1 MNKQLF
7 KFMLLFLSFVLI
19 FPAFTNA
26 EGNKRAERQTQ
37 TQPLSQKAVQLRADM
52 RVLWM
57 EHNFWTE
64 KFVVSSIAGL
74 EDQEPVLARLLKN
87 QADLGNAIKPFYGEA
102 AGNEL
107 GQLLREHIQ
116 IGGQVVAAAK
126 SGNQADFKK
135 YNAAW
140 FKNADDITNFLTTAN
155 PNYNKKE
162 LNEMLYMHLKLITD
176 GVVAKL
182 NKDWRANIEA
192 LDKNEE
198 HLLHMSDFLAEGI
211 IKQFPNKF

>member
-1 MNKQLF
+1 MKNCLS
-7 KFMLLFLSFVLI
+7 KFMLLFLSFALI
-19 FPAFTNA
+19 FPSFTNA
-26 EGNKRAERQTQ
+26 EGNKHADRQMK
-37 TQPLSQKAVQLRADM
+37 PESQKAAQLKADM

-64 KFVVSSIAGL
+64 KFVVSSVAGL

-140 FKNADDITNFLTTAN
+140 HKNADDITSFLTNAN
-155 PNYNKKE
+155 PNYDKKV

-192 LDKNEE
+192 LDKNEA
-198 HLLHMSDFLAEGI
+198 HLLQMSDALADGI

>member
-1 MNKQLF
+1 MKKYVS
-7 KFMLLFLSFVLI
+7 KFLLLCLSLVLI
-19 FPAFTNA
+19 FPSYTNA
-26 EGNKRAERQTQ
+26 EGNKHAERQMKPQ
-37 TQPLSQKAVQLRADM
+37 SQKAAQLKADM

-126 SGNQADFKK
+126 SGNQDDLKK

-155 PNYNKKE
+155 PKYNKKE

-198 HLLHMSDFLAEGI
+198 HLLHMSDFLAEGM

>member
-1 MNKQLF
+1 MKKHVS

-19 FPAFTNA
+19 FPSLTNA
-26 EGNKRAERQTQ
+26 EGNKHAERQTQ
-37 TQPLSQKAVQLRADM
+37 PQSQKAAQFKADM
-52 RVLWM
+52 RKLWM

-140 FKNADDITNFLTTAN
+140 HKNADDITNFLTNAN

-176 GVVAKL
+176 GVAAKL

-192 LDKNEE
+192 LDKNEA
-198 HLLHMSDFLAEGI
+198 HLLHMSDAIADGI

>member
-1 MNKQLF
+1 MKKHVS

-19 FPAFTNA
+19 FPSFTNA
-26 EGNKRAERQTQ
+26 EGNKHAERQI
-37 TQPLSQKAVQLRADM
+37 QPQNQKAAQFKAEM
-52 RVLWM
+52 RKLWM

-74 EDQEPVLARLLKN
+74 GDQEPVLARLLKN

-116 IGGQVVAAAK
+116 IGGQVVSAAK

-140 FKNADDITNFLTTAN
+140 FKNADDITNFLTKAN

-162 LNEMLYMHLKLITD
+162 LNGMLYMHLKLITD

-198 HLLHMSDFLAEGI
+198 HLLHMSDAIADGI

>member
-1 MNKQLF
+1 MKKHVS
-7 KFMLLFLSFVLI
+7 KFLLLCLSFVLI
-19 FPAFTNA
+19 FPSFTNA
-26 EGNKRAERQTQ
+26 EGNKQAERQI
-37 TQPLSQKAVQLRADM
+37 QPQSQKAAQLNADM
-52 RVLWM
+52 RKLWM

-116 IGGQVVAAAK
+116 IAGLVVAAAK

-140 FKNADDITNFLTTAN
+140 HKNADDITNFLTKAN

-198 HLLHMSDFLAEGI
+198 HLLHMSDAIADGI

>member
-1 MNKQLF
+1 MKKHVS
-7 KFMLLFLSFVLI
+7 KFLLLCLSFVLI
-19 FPAFTNA
+19 FPSFTNA
-26 EGNKRAERQTQ
+26 EGNKNAERQI
-37 TQPLSQKAVQLRADM
+37 QPQSQKAAQLKADM
-52 RVLWM
+52 RKLWM

-140 FKNADDITNFLTTAN
+140 HKNADDITNFLTKAN

-198 HLLHMSDFLAEGI
+198 HLLHMSDAIADGI

>member
-1 MNKQLF
+1 LNKLLS
-7 KFMLLFLSFVLI
+7 KFTLLFLAFVLI
-19 FPAFTNA
+19 CPSFTNA
-26 EGNKRAERQTQ
+26 EGNQQAVVQ
-37 TQPLSQKAVQLRADM
+37 TQPLSQKAVQLKTDM
-52 RVLWM
+52 RELWM

-116 IGGQVVAAAK
+116 IAGQVVAAAK

-140 FKNADDITNFLTTAN
+140 HKNADDITNFLTNAN
-155 PNYNKKE
+155 TNYNKKE

-192 LDKNEE
+192 LDKNEA
-198 HLLHMSDFLAEGI
+198 HLLHMSDAIADGI